1 MFLKSPS
8 RGTFICILSPFLYKQ
23 IRIFNQVVTPAIMM
37 GGLGVIPFNVQ
48 VFPVFLASVSQRLRG
63 TVNSGYSQRF
73 LNILGFTSCRLLYR
87 SPAIDSL
94 QKSST
99 VELF

>member
-1 MFLKSPS
+1 M
-8 RGTFICILSPFLYKQ
+8 
-23 IRIFNQVVTPAIMM
+23 
-37 GGLGVIPFNVQ
+37 IPFNIEG
-48 VFPVFLASVSQRLRG
+48 FPVILASVSQRPRG
-63 TVNSGYSQRF
+63 TVNRRVNGRSQRF

-94 QKSST
+94 QNSST